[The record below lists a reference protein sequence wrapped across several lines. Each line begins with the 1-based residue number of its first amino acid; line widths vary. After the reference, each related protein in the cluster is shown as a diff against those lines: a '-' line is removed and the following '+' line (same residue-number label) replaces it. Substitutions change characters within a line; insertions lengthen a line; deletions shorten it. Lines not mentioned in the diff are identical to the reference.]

1 MSANDGG
8 RNYPVR
14 TRPYE
19 LGLRLLFR
27 GASND
32 VQFWIQ
38 IAGRQD
44 HVDVIRVVWKTS
56 RETTRMINTCL
67 MQYLLKRSIAH
78 EYRHVHVHQLCYLL
92 WIFLDYQKQ
101 IIIAL
106 QAADQMPS
114 DSTGTADDKM
124 IS

>member
-1 MSANDGG
+1 MSANNGG
-8 RNYPVR
+8 RNDSVR
-14 TRPYE
+14 TSPYE
-19 LGLRLLFR
+19 LGLRLLFC
-27 GASND
+27 GTSND
-32 VQFWIQ
+32 VQVWIQ
-38 IAGRQD
+38 ISGRQD

-56 RETTRMINTCL
+56 RETTRMIYTSL
-67 MQYLLKRSIAH
+67 MQCLLKRSIPH

-92 WIFLDYQKQ
+92 WIFLDDQKQ

-114 DSTGTADDKM
+114 DSPGTADDKM